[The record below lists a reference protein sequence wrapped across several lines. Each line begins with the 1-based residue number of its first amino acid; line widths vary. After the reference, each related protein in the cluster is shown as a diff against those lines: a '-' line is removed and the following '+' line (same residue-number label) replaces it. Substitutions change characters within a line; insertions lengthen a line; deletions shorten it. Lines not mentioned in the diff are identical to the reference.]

1 MSNRNR
7 PLTLTESLEL
17 LREVCDNTED
27 YQLAGLIR
35 DILDV
40 YEEEE
45 E

>member
-1 MSNRNR
+1 MSKRTM
-7 PLTLTESLEL
+7 TLEESLEL

-27 YQLAGLIR
+27 YQLGSLIR